1 MAKRSR
7 PRYNWPGLYS
17 AYPTRGRCEC
27 GTDVLFGHHD
37 SWEVRLDRPALGLFG
52 ECEALLN
59 GCTTYLL
66 VEPHIYRRSA
76 ANAGVLGD
84 YGNFNPPR
92 TFGLEASVNF

>member
-76 ANAGVLGD
+76 AAIKREP
-84 YGNFNPPR
+84 NPKVGMVHR
-92 TFGLEASVNF
+92 THVCGMAA